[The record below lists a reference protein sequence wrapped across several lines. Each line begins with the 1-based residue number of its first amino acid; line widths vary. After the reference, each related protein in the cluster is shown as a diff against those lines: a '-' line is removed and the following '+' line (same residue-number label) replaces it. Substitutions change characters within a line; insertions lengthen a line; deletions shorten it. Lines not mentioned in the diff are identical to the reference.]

1 MLKPSTKSAS
11 TGQSSRPESPSSVQ
25 GILYPKP
32 NVTPSLERTINAT
45 KALFSNP
52 LSNIPDQIK
61 STGALR
67 NTTRKNS
74 GFKLLGVIFFF

>member
-1 MLKPSTKSAS
+1 MLKPNTNAGK
-11 TGQSSRPESPSSVQ
+11 SSRPESPSSVQ

-32 NVTPSLERTINAT
+32 NVTPSLERTIIAT

-61 STGALR
+61 STGKTIL
-67 NTTRKNS
+67 NTVQKKRKQ
-74 GFKLLGVIFFF
+74 LPIVLY